1 MSGAHKEKTIKLLIY
16 DERRGCVVGFCN
28 TTRPADVR
36 LLNGLVLRT
45 CKADDKHQW
54 LEFPRT
60 AYDEL
65 KSQVSDGAAME
76 AQREL
81 KVMETT
87 ANGGTNT
94 LSNVMPEFDIF
105 EALLQVE
112 RMEHENG
119 CTEEGCGCPG
129 SQLHQLNERL
139 KKEFPRNSDGTL
151 IVEAQGE
158 RCPTCNGSKDDRRLQ
173 TWAGLEGVFC
183 SNDWHDAAE
192 RAEGGRRNET
202 RK

>member
-65 KSQVSDGAAME
+65 PCEVGQ
-76 AQREL
+76 
-81 KVMETT
+81 
-87 ANGGTNT
+87 
-94 LSNVMPEFDIF
+94 
-105 EALLQVE
+105 
-112 RMEHENG
+112 
-119 CTEEGCGCPG
+119 
-129 SQLHQLNERL
+129 
-139 KKEFPRNSDGTL
+139 
-151 IVEAQGE
+151 
-158 RCPTCNGSKDDRRLQ
+158 
-173 TWAGLEGVFC
+173 
-183 SNDWHDAAE
+183 
-192 RAEGGRRNET
+192 
-202 RK
+202 